1 MYGRG
6 IEELLDALPGLGGLG
21 EDDVRRLLS
30 RAWLD
35 VAETRELGAQ
45 HENHGDAIVQLR
57 RLATA
62 LQIHAV
68 IVPGLA
74 RETVRACSFVA
85 AEALDIGR
93 ELVELDQA
101 DGAPSAY
108 ERVLAGLLYLIA
120 GFDANAAVVVRDV
133 QVEANASPAE
143 RFALESVLVLLRG
156 GRILRAPAVADEPYL
171 HERVRSALFH
181 RIGNLVTSFT
191 LWLRDPARDAAD
203 EPDQLLRLADELRIG
218 DGDIAVSAH
227 ADVQHLAR
235 VASVALA
242 ESSQRALRQVSAPPA
257 GSAIFARFLKAQCA
271 RQPLLWP
278 AVAEFAREA
287 LTGSPTSAIVAVPT
301 GAGKSGV
308 ADLAI
313 QHAITNGWVIYLAP
327 TNALVGQ
334 IRRQLRRDH
343 PGVEV
348 RQFLG
353 GAEYTSLQGETLEDI
368 AVGQVLVMTPEKCS
382 LALRQSPTAFGDLS
396 LVILDEAHVL
406 GERKGRG
413 VLTELVLAELLTHA
427 EHAVFL
433 LMSALIA
440 NPDDLADWLSNV
452 GNRRVLV
459 IREPWRPTR
468 TLRAVVGI
476 DRGETQRAAQA
487 PGERLASLPTRRRNV
502 GFDARLAVLAG
513 LRGPWSTQDPRDYAV
528 VKIGARTPMTVTR
541 PRGGGKV
548 SIDPESAGVR
558 QTVEALAQLLGE
570 REQKVMAFL
579 TRSRHDCF
587 TAALSL
593 PGFGRIELGATV
605 QALLQLAA
613 AELGVESLLAGALA
627 KGAGVH
633 TSALLAEE
641 RRASEIAFDED
652 DVAVLF
658 ATGTLAQGL
667 NLPATTVIV
676 GGTEIGYDP
685 DEPRAE
691 KLAQQRSQLLN
702 AIGRAGRARVAAR
715 ALALVVPNDLPLL
728 DVDTVVTGVLPRAE
742 FLAEEDASTE
752 LTSALQPLLSRL
764 GAETIETDQLST
776 SDHVA
781 VSYLATGDVA
791 VGADLLRKTWAVRQI
806 RLEDTEPVA
815 TAIRNLADRSL
826 EANGGPTWAR
836 EAARRAGVGLPIAA
850 QFASYLVQ
858 RLADHA
864 PPESVEGWL
873 DELVMAITQ
882 AGPTNLWLILQR
894 RAFKSTKLDNLWSD
908 DAVLQGQAAD
918 TLSATLHLWIGGAT
932 LAVVG
937 GAAHG
942 AGPIDNPGRGQ
953 TNPLP
958 RTIRL
963 VENGIAFGL
972 TRAAGLLAA
981 TLDVALEQAA
991 IEAPSP
997 KSRIELERLPIA
1009 LRFGAANRTVLA
1021 LIRAGARP
1029 RVVAHTL
1036 SRLLAS
1042 PPEDADEAQLQS
1054 WAGQQVASLPEQLD
1068 DLDGADGEVELLRQY
1083 LIARDRV

>member
-6 IEELLDALPGLGGLG
+6 IEDLLNTLPGLDGLG
-21 EDDVRRLLS
+21 DDAVRRLLS

-45 HENHGDAIVQLR
+45 LENFDDSISQLR

-62 LQIHAV
+62 LQVHSV
-68 IVPGLA
+68 IVPGIPKD
-74 RETVRACSFVA
+74 TVRACSFVA
-85 AEALDIGR
+85 AEALDIAR
-93 ELVELDQA
+93 ELVALGET
-101 DGAPSAY
+101 GEAPTAY
-108 ERVLAGLLYLIA
+108 ERVLVGLLYLIA
-120 GFDANAAVVVRDV
+120 GYDANAAVAVGDV
-133 QVEANASPAE
+133 QVEAHLSSAE
-143 RFALESVLVLLRG
+143 RFALECTLTLLRG
-156 GRILRAPAVADEPYL
+156 GKSIRRPGTVDESYL
-171 HERVRSALFH
+171 HERVRSALFL
-181 RIGNLVTSFT
+181 RIGDLVGAFT
-191 LWLRDPARDAAD
+191 LWLGNPDRAAD
-203 EPDQLLRLADELRIG
+203 DEPGQLLQLADELRIG
-218 DGDIAVSAH
+218 EADISVSAH

-235 VASVALA
+235 VTFLALA
-242 ESSQRALRQVSAPPA
+242 ESADRAARAVPVPPA
-257 GSAIFARFLKAQCA
+257 GGATFTRFLKARCA

-287 LTGSPTSAIVAVPT
+287 LTGSATSAIVAVPT

-313 QHAITNGWVIYLAP
+313 QHAITTGWAIYLAP

-353 GAEYTSLQGETLEDI
+353 GVEYTSLQGETLEDI

-382 LALRQSPTAFGDLS
+382 LALRQSSAAFGDLS
-396 LVILDEAHVL
+396 LVILDEAHML

-427 EHAVFL
+427 ESAVFL

-440 NPDDLADWLSNV
+440 NPDDLADWFSNV
-452 GNRRVLV
+452 GNQRVVV

-476 DRGETQRAAQA
+476 DRGETLRAAQE
-487 PGERLASLPTRRRNV
+487 PGERLASLPTKRRNV
-502 GFDARLAVLAG
+502 GFEARLAVLAG

-528 VKIGARTPMTVTR
+528 VKIGASTPMTVTR
-541 PRGGGKV
+541 PRGGGTV
-548 SIDPESAGVR
+548 SIDPGSAGVR

-593 PGFGRIELGATV
+593 PGFGSVELGATV
-605 QALLQLAA
+605 QALLQLAD

-652 DVAVLF
+652 DVTVLF

-702 AIGRAGRARVAAR
+702 AIGRAGRAHVAAR
-715 ALALVVPNDLPLL
+715 SLALVVPNDLPLL
-728 DVDTVVTGVLPRAE
+728 DIDTAVTGVLPRAE

-752 LTSALQPLLSRL
+752 LMSALQPLLSRCRGRDRHCWRPPAQIPACGTTAL
-764 GAETIETDQLST
+764 GSCLRFWRQSEPPARDARCVLL
-776 SDHVA
+776 VA
-781 VSYLATGDVA
+781 
-791 VGADLLRKTWAVRQI
+791 
-806 RLEDTEPVA
+806 
-815 TAIRNLADRSL
+815 
-826 EANGGPTWAR
+826 
-836 EAARRAGVGLPIAA
+836 
-850 QFASYLVQ
+850 
-858 RLADHA
+858 
-864 PPESVEGWL
+864 
-873 DELVMAITQ
+873 
-882 AGPTNLWLILQR
+882 
-894 RAFKSTKLDNLWSD
+894 
-908 DAVLQGQAAD
+908 
-918 TLSATLHLWIGGAT
+918 
-932 LAVVG
+932 
-937 GAAHG
+937 
-942 AGPIDNPGRGQ
+942 
-953 TNPLP
+953 
-958 RTIRL
+958 
-963 VENGIAFGL
+963 IAFQG
-972 TRAAGLLAA
+972 
-981 TLDVALEQAA
+981 
-991 IEAPSP
+991 APSVP
-997 KSRIELERLPIA
+997 RSSRHA
-1009 LRFGAANRTVLA
+1009 GCDAA
-1021 LIRAGARP
+1021 
-1029 RVVAHTL
+1029 
-1036 SRLLAS
+1036 AS
-1042 PPEDADEAQLQS
+1042 
-1054 WAGQQVASLPEQLD
+1054 
-1068 DLDGADGEVELLRQY
+1068 
-1083 LIARDRV
+1083 

>member
-6 IEELLDALPGLGGLG
+6 IEELLNALPSLDGL
-21 EDDVRRLLS
+21 DDDNVRRLLS

-45 HENHGDAIVQLR
+45 LENFADSIGQLR

-68 IVPGLA
+68 IVPGLTTD
-74 RETVRACSFVA
+74 TVRACSFVA
-85 AEALDIGR
+85 AEALDIAR
-93 ELVELDQA
+93 ELVALGQTGDVPTA
-101 DGAPSAY
+101 H
-108 ERVLAGLLYLIA
+108 ERILVGLLYLIA
-120 GFDANAAVVVRDV
+120 GYDANAAVAVRTV
-133 QVEANASPAE
+133 QVEAHLPAAE
-143 RFALESVLVLLRG
+143 RFALGSILILLRG
-156 GRILRAPAVADEPYL
+156 GRSLGRPADADESYL
-171 HERVRSALFH
+171 HEQVRSVLLL
-181 RIGNLVTSFT
+181 RIGDLVKAFT
-191 LWLRDPARDAAD
+191 LWLRDPARTAAD
-203 EPDQLLRLADELRIG
+203 EAGQLLQLADALRITE
-218 DGDIAVSAH
+218 DDISVSAH

-235 VASVALA
+235 VTSLALTESAKRAVREVA
-242 ESSQRALRQVSAPPA
+242 APPA
-257 GSAIFARFLKAQCA
+257 GGTTFTRFLKARCA
-271 RQPLLWP
+271 KQPLLWP

-287 LTGSPTSAIVAVPT
+287 LAGPSTSAIVAVPT

-313 QHAITNGWVIYLAP
+313 QHAIMTGWVIYLAP

-353 GAEYTSLQGETLEDI
+353 GAEYTSLADEALEDI

-382 LALRQSPTAFGDLS
+382 LALRQSPASFSDLS

-413 VLTELVLAELLTHA
+413 VLTELVLAEILTHA
-427 EHAVFL
+427 ESAVFL

-440 NPDDLADWLSNV
+440 NPDDLADWFAHL
-452 GNRRVLV
+452 GDRRVAV

-468 TLRAVVGI
+468 TLRAVVGV
-476 DRGETQRAAQA
+476 DRGETVQAAQE
-487 PGERLASLPTRRRNV
+487 PGTILASLPPRRRNV
-502 GFDARLAVLAG
+502 TFEARLAVLAG
-513 LRGPWSTQDPRDYAV
+513 LRGPWSTQDERDYAV
-528 VKIGARTPMTVTR
+528 VKIGASTPMSVTR
-541 PRGGGKV
+541 PPGGGTIR
-548 SIDPESAGVR
+548 IDPKSAGVR

-570 REQKVMAFL
+570 RGQKVMAFL

-587 TAALSL
+587 MAALSL
-593 PGFGRIELGATV
+593 QGFHDVELEGTV
-605 QALLQLAA
+605 QALLQLAT
-613 AELGVESLLAGALA
+613 AELGVESLLARALA

-641 RRASEIAFDED
+641 RRASEIAFDEG

-685 DEPRAE
+685 DEPIAE
-691 KLAQQRSQLLN
+691 KLTQQRSQLLN
-702 AIGRAGRARVAAR
+702 AIGRAGRARVASR
-715 ALALVVPNDLPLL
+715 SLALVVPNDLPLL
-728 DVDTVVTGVLPRAE
+728 DVDTVVTNVLPRAE

-752 LTSALQPLLSRL
+752 LTSALRPLLGRL
-764 GAETIETDQLST
+764 RTETVETDHLST

-781 VSYLATGDVA
+781 VSYLSTADIA
-791 VGADLLRKTWAVRQI
+791 AGAALLRNTWAARQA
-806 RLEDTEPVA
+806 RLDDAEPVIA
-815 TAIRNLADRSL
+815 AIRELTDRSL
-826 EANGGPTWAR
+826 EANGGPAWAQ

-850 QFASYLVQ
+850 QFARYLIDD
-858 RLADHA
+858 LADHDL
-864 PPESVEGWL
+864 PESTDAWL
-873 DELVMAITQ
+873 KELVKAITNVVP
-882 AGPTNLWLILQR
+882 ANLWLLLQR
-894 RAFKSTKLDNLWSD
+894 KAFKSTKLDDLWSD
-908 DAVLQGQAAD
+908 DPILRGQAANAMLR
-918 TLSATLHLWIGGAT
+918 TLQLWVGGET
-932 LAVVG
+932 LAIVG

-942 AGPIDNPGRGQ
+942 SDPIDNPGRGVRD
-953 TNPLP
+953 PLP

-963 VENGIAFGL
+963 VESGIAFGL

-981 TLDVALEQAA
+981 TLDVAVEQAI
-991 IEAPSP
+991 IEAPSRR
-997 KSRIELERLPIA
+997 SRVELERLPIA
-1009 LRFGAANRTVLA
+1009 LRFGAADRNVLA

-1036 SRLLAS
+1036 LRLLPS
-1042 PPEDADEAQLQS
+1042 PSENADDAQLQG
-1054 WAGQQVASLPEQLD
+1054 WATQQLSTLPDQID
-1068 DLDGADGEVELLRQY
+1068 DIAGEESEVELVRQY
-1083 LIARDRV
+1083 LAARDRV